1 MSTFDDYNTD
11 TDIPAGSNGHPSRQ
25 SQVAGESV
33 TVQQGAAQNVKAEYV
48 EMYQSGAGSVKANE
62 VHLQDGGAGLIA
74 ADHVEVTGSQVGM
87 IVASQVASAETRV
100 VVLLAGSVEGNVETV
115 IDGRTAAII
124 GGLAAVGLTL
134 AGALVALV
142 LRRNSAS

>member
-1 MSTFDDYNTD
+1 MATFDNLNPD
-11 TDIPAGSNGHPSRQ
+11 TDIPAGSNGHPSKQ

-33 TVQQGAAQNVKAEYV
+33 TVRQGAAQNVKAQYV
-48 EMYQSGAGSVKANE
+48 EMYQSGAGSVKADE

-74 ADHVEVTGSQVGM
+74 ADHVEVTASQVGLM
-87 IVASQVASAETRV
+87 VASQVTVAETRV
-100 VVLLAGSVEGNVETV
+100 AVLLAGRVEGNVETL

-124 GGLAAVGLTL
+124 GGLAAVGLAL

-142 LRRNSAS
+142 LGRNTAS